1 VKYKKSILAGFFWY
15 ILLFPV
21 YSMGQGSI
29 SGQLTGFLPRNLHIG
44 TPAFII
50 ANIFLGMIIMVV
62 LYCLTTGIWSRER
75 GYLYLG
81 CFFLGAFFNA
91 VSNLY
96 IRFLLPTP
104 EPYTGSWLMLF
115 SLTLFIDDYL
125 ARPLSKT
132 LLLGKR
138 LILTV
143 SGVFFV
149 LSIIQELARG
159 SGEGPLI
166 TIMDIASSLII
177 LILLSYLISCA
188 VKGDR
193 RSRFLIVFEALMI
206 IGGISAMGIV
216 KRPVQRMTSVPVELL
231 DGNFLFLIG
240 MMINGFLFSY
250 LLSEKYK
257 QLEIEKVLAER
268 ETVQLK
274 EMNSAKTNFMVNI
287 SHEIRTPLT
296 VIEGTARQLRN
307 GRWGDSVSANTHH
320 FDTILRNSDRLCKQ
334 VVSFLEL
341 SRMQTRRREL
351 NFESIDVYASL
362 AALASEFRP
371 LAQQRA
377 IKLSIDVDP
386 DIFLTADPELLETA
400 LLNLLSNAL
409 KFTDPG
415 GSISAAAWKEE
426 QRLTVR
432 IADTGR
438 GIQKEEQEK
447 IFQRFHRT
455 GDGSEQA
462 QPGTG
467 IGLALVKEI
476 MEQHGGQVEV
486 NSEPGKGSVFTLVF
500 PIKPAV
506 AGPQHPEKRQHN
518 SIRIQKRPYSKSIA
532 SMYTSEFIAAEQK
545 PHGNNPPAGTS
556 LHQRE
561 AVLLVEDS
569 ADMLRYLVDELEP
582 HFTVVT
588 AKNGSAAL
596 DKLQDFMPRII
607 ISDIMMPEMDGHTL
621 FDRLQQDTEKQGVPF
636 LFLTGRGERVEKLES
651 LQKGAIDYIE
661 KPFLPDELIAKMHT
675 LIEKN
680 RNFENRYREQFK
692 NSLIRF
698 IDTFEN
704 EAAPEQDSSFETM
717 CREKRLTNREIEIAL
732 LLRQGLSDKEIAYK
746 LGLSVKTIG
755 NRNTK
760 IFRKLNV
767 SGRVDLLA
775 KNLRAAA
782 YRG

>member
-1 VKYKKSILAGFFWY
+1 MKYKKGILAGFFFY

-29 SGQLTGFLPRNLHIG
+29 SGQLTGFLPRNLHTG

-81 CFFLGAFFNA
+81 CFFLGAFLNA

-96 IRFLLPTP
+96 ICFLLPTP

-115 SLTLFIDDYL
+115 SLTLFINDYL

-149 LSIIQELARG
+149 LSIIQELVRG

-193 RSRFLIVFEALMI
+193 GSRFLIVFEALMI

-216 KRPVQRMTSVPVELL
+216 KRPVQRITSIPVELL

-268 ETVQLK
+268 ETVHLK

-351 NFESIDVYASL
+351 NFKSIDVYASL
-362 AALASEFRP
+362 AALAAEFRP
-371 LAQQRA
+371 LAQQHA

-400 LLNLLSNAL
+400 VLNLLSNAL

-415 GSISAAAWKEE
+415 GSISVAAWKEKL
-426 QRLTVR
+426 QLTVR
-432 IADTGR
+432 IADTGK

-455 GDGSEQA
+455 RDGSEQA
-462 QPGTG
+462 QQGTG

-506 AGPQHPEKRQHN
+506 AGPQHQEKRQHN
-518 SIRIQKRPYSKSIA
+518 SMRV
-532 SMYTSEFIAAEQK
+532 QK
-545 PHGNNPPAGTS
+545 PRGDNPPAGTS

-561 AVLLVEDS
+561 AVLLVEDN
-569 ADMLRYLVDELEP
+569 ADMLRYLVDELEQ

-588 AKNGSAAL
+588 AKNGAAAL
-596 DKLQDFMPRII
+596 EKLQDFIPRII
-607 ISDIMMPEMDGHTL
+607 ISDIMMPEMDGHAL
-621 FDRLQQDTEKQGVPF
+621 FDRLQQDTEKQGIPF

-661 KPFLPDELIAKMHT
+661 KPFLPDELIAKMH
-675 LIEKN
+675 K
-680 RNFENRYREQFK
+680 
-692 NSLIRF
+692 
-698 IDTFEN
+698 
-704 EAAPEQDSSFETM
+704 
-717 CREKRLTNREIEIAL
+717 
-732 LLRQGLSDKEIAYK
+732 
-746 LGLSVKTIG
+746 IG
-755 NRNTK
+755 
-760 IFRKLNV
+760 
-767 SGRVDLLA
+767 
-775 KNLRAAA
+775 RAHV
-782 YRG
+782 

>member
-1 VKYKKSILAGFFWY
+1 MKYKKGILVGFFFCF
-15 ILLFPV
+15 LLFPV
-21 YSMGQGSI
+21 CSTDIIGI
-29 SGQLTGFLPRNLHIG
+29 SDHSVRFLPRHLHTG
-44 TPAFII
+44 TPAFIT

-62 LYCLTTGIWSRER
+62 LYCVTTGIWSRER

-81 CFFLGAFFNA
+81 CFFLGALFNA

-115 SLTLFIDDYL
+115 SLTLFINDYL
-125 ARPLSKT
+125 ERPLSKA
-132 LLLGKR
+132 LLVGKR
-138 LILTV
+138 LILIV

-149 LSIIQELARG
+149 LSIIQELVRG

-166 TIMDIASSLII
+166 NIMDIFAFIII

-193 RSRFLIVFEALMI
+193 GSRFLIVFEALMI

-216 KRPVQRMTSVPVELL
+216 KRPVLRMTSIPVELL

-257 QLEIEKVLAER
+257 QLEIEKVLAEQ
-268 ETVQLK
+268 ETVHLK
-274 EMNSAKTNFMVNI
+274 EMNTAKTNFMVNI

-296 VIEGTARQLRN
+296 IIEGTARQLRS

-320 FDTILRNSDRLCKQ
+320 FDTIQRNSDRLCKQ
-334 VVSFLEL
+334 VVNFLEL
-341 SRMQTRRREL
+341 SRMQTRRQEP
-351 NFESIDVYASL
+351 EIGTIDVYGRI
-362 AALASEFRP
+362 AAIIAEFRP
-371 LAQQRA
+371 LAEQRG
-377 IKLSIDVDP
+377 IRLTVDVEP
-386 DIFLTADPELLETA
+386 DTVLPADPELFEIA

-409 KFTDPG
+409 KFTDAG
-415 GSISAAAWKEE
+415 GSINVAARKEK
-426 QRLTVR
+426 QLLSIRV
-432 IADTGR
+432 ADTGR
-438 GIQKEEQEK
+438 GIQKDEQVT

-455 GDGSEQA
+455 EDGEAQP

-476 MEQHGGQVEV
+476 MEQHNGQVLV
-486 NSEPGKGSVFTLVF
+486 SSEPGKGSVFTLVF
-500 PIKPAV
+500 PQKTSVYSA
-506 AGPQHPEKRQHN
+506 RQLK
-518 SIRIQKRPYSKSIA
+518 QKCNTGQTRNDPFAKSMISLYA
-532 SMYTSEFIAAEQK
+532 SEFTDTVRNPQK
-545 PHGNNPPAGTS
+545 NNPAAKIYRQQQMET
-556 LHQRE
+556 
-561 AVLLVEDS
+561 VLLVEDS
-569 ADMLRYLVDELEP
+569 PDMIRYLVDELEP

-588 AKNGSAAL
+588 AENGAEAL
-596 DKLQDFMPRII
+596 EKLQNCMPRII
-607 ISDIMMPEMDGHTL
+607 ISDIMMPEMDGHAL
-621 FDRLQQDTEKQGVPF
+621 FDRLQQHPQTKEIPF
-636 LFLTGRGERVEKLES
+636 LFLTGRGETGKKLES

-661 KPFLPDELIAKMHT
+661 KPFLPDELIAKLHT
-675 LIEKN
+675 LIENKN
-680 RNFENRYREQFK
+680 HFENRYREQFK

-704 EAAPEQDSSFETM
+704 EAAKEQNSSFDAM
-717 CREKRLTNREIEIAL
+717 CREKNLTIREIEIAL

-760 IFRKLNV
+760 IFRKLAV

-775 KNLRAAA
+775 KNLHAKES
-782 YRG
+782 